1 MISLNP
7 FPIRIRAK
15 LLKASLL
22 AITAIGV
29 AFPGVSGAQVSSEMS
44 DQSDTNASEAAS
56 SKGSAA
62 QTVLEDGTYLFGQS
76 QNPDQNGS
84 DYIVFSVKDNQTT
97 GAFYQPH
104 SSFDCFSGEI
114 SPDRLSVEIVESY
127 TQEAYPY
134 AVAVTLG
141 EPLVAGE
148 AASAYSLKGFHQIET
163 LSAQDREILAVCQA
177 DLVQ

>member
-7 FPIRIRAK
+7 LPIRAK

-22 AITAIGV
+22 AIAAIGV

-44 DQSDTNASEAAS
+44 DKSDTSASETARL
-56 SKGSAA
+56 KGSAA

-76 QNPDQNGS
+76 PNPDQNGS
-84 DYIVFSVKDNQTT
+84 DYIVFSVKNNQTV
-97 GAFYQPH
+97 GAFYQPS

-114 SPDRLSVEIVESY
+114 SPNRLSVEIVESY
-127 TQEAYPY
+127 TRETYPY
-134 AVAVTLG
+134 AVAVTLD

-148 AASAYSLKGFHQIET
+148 AASAYLLKGFHQIEA
-163 LSAQDREILAVCQA
+163 LSVKDQEILAVCQA
-177 DLVQ
+177 DLAQ